1 MQKNWG
7 SKIILPDGKNV
18 FFQRFVEPLNPLHP
32 CVAGSH
38 EFRAVRVFDC
48 LFIRTNVPSNGNS
61 YVLTEHSQSRVFPSS
76 KPLCGSKFD
85 SAFHPSVVQLF
96 HPCDVDK
103 MRPGIP

>member
-61 YVLTEHSQSRVFPSS
+61 HVLTEHSQSRVPEFKATVWLQVRLSFSS
-76 KPLCGSKFD
+76 FRGPALSSF
-85 SAFHPSVVQLF
+85 
-96 HPCDVDK
+96 
-103 MRPGIP
+103 